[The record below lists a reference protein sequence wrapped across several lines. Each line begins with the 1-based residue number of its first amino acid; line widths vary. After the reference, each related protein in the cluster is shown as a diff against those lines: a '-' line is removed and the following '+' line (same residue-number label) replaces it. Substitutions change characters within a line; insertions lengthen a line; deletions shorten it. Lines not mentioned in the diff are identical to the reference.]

1 MIHPGRI
8 ESAIAPTFTAHYNF
22 PKNSTDDTFYSTTPA
37 STPLWQILSG
47 AIWGAVIC
55 SILRTLL
62 DLAPPYLIG
71 VAIDVVVEREASLLT
86 QLGIQ
91 NPLT

>member
-1 MIHPGRI
+1 MRSPPLLQHIITSLKTALMIP
-8 ESAIAPTFTAHYNF
+8 
-22 PKNSTDDTFYSTTPA
+22 STQ
-37 STPLWQILSG
+37 PLLRLLRYGKSYQVQV
-47 AIWGAVIC
+47 WGAVIC